1 MRPELLAYYPS
12 QLLQALTDGPLL
24 FLLLIVVWRKP
35 RKPGIVGAWL
45 LGGYGVM
52 RIVSERF
59 REPDQG
65 VQLLVTPLGDFS
77 RGQLLSFLMVAV
89 AVIGGFIVSRREVE
103 PIGGLL
109 SGEATKRRSD

>member
-1 MRPELLAYYPS
+1 
-12 QLLQALTDGPLL
+12 
-24 FLLLIVVWRKP
+24 
-35 RKPGIVGAWL
+35 
-45 LGGYGVM
+45 M
-52 RIVSERF
+52 RIVSEHF

-65 VQLLVTPLGDFS
+65 VQLLVTPLGEFS

-109 SGEATKRRSD
+109 GRSDRE